1 MNISKDKILIEEIL
15 KIMGENMKFFV
26 ISILLWKDEENNHD
40 IKEFINTCKEE
51 QKYIFFRNKNTP
63 ENYSPYE
70 RDIEV
75 LNSIKKDD
83 IVFLRVRLDIGGV
96 YKYYSFGKFI
106 NLENINSHESF
117 NKYIQHKKE
126 NFQLVNISNIITNFE
141 GIRDKEEEGRVFEI
155 SENNALDIAIKIT
168 KNNNFKFQDNTM
180 EEYINL
186 LKENYNLILTGAP
199 GTGKTYLAK
208 QIVAKIIF
216 NDDNKEYTEELEENE
231 DFKNQCKFVQ
241 FHPSYDYTDFVEGL
255 RPVKDS
261 DGKISFERKDGVFK
275 EFCKIALKNLIDSK
289 KKESELN
296 YETIVKK
303 YLIIF
308 ANEIYDEFNKN
319 NELILNGMGNEPV
332 APYIDIYFNEE
343 EEILLMTAK
352 NSSIQI

>member
-1 MNISKDKILIEEIL
+1 
-15 KIMGENMKFFV
+15 MKFFV

-141 GIRDKEEEGRVFEI
+141 GIRDKEEEGRF
-155 SENNALDIAIKIT
+155 LKYQKI
-168 KNNNFKFQDNTM
+168 M
-180 EEYINL
+180 L
-186 LKENYNLILTGAP
+186 
-199 GTGKTYLAK
+199 
-208 QIVAKIIF
+208 
-216 NDDNKEYTEELEENE
+216 
-231 DFKNQCKFVQ
+231 
-241 FHPSYDYTDFVEGL
+241 
-255 RPVKDS
+255 
-261 DGKISFERKDGVFK
+261 
-275 EFCKIALKNLIDSK
+275 
-289 KKESELN
+289 
-296 YETIVKK
+296 
-303 YLIIF
+303 
-308 ANEIYDEFNKN
+308 
-319 NELILNGMGNEPV
+319 
-332 APYIDIYFNEE
+332 
-343 EEILLMTAK
+343 
-352 NSSIQI
+352 